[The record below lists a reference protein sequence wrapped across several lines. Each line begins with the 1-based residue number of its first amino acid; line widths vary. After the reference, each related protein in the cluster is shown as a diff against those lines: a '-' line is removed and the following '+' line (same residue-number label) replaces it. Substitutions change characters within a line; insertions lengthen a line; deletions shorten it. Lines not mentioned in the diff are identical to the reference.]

1 MVMDNGHLIESQLH
15 PAAKPKLG
23 RGSGGRAWHWDWVPI
38 RGLKARHRDR
48 IARHLLALSERDRYL
63 RFGYPASDERIE
75 HYVRDLDFGRDEIFG
90 IFNRRLELVAMVHL
104 AYAEGELLTGVSG
117 DNKPMA
123 EFAVSVAKSARGR
136 GYGGRLFA
144 HAEVHARNRHVDR
157 LFIHALSE
165 NTPMLRI
172 AKRAG
177 ATVVRDGGESE
188 AWLQLPRDT
197 FASHV
202 EELISSHAAE
212 INYGLK
218 RQGRRLDR
226 LVNMVAAMR
235 KRMSALR
242 KASSP

>member
-1 MVMDNGHLIESQLH
+1 MDNLHLMDNPQPAPQRSH
-15 PAAKPKLG
+15 PVRTIA
-23 RGSGGRAWHWDWVPI
+23 RRAWHWHWVPI
-38 RGLKARHRDR
+38 RVLHARHRDR

-75 HYVRDLDFGRDEIFG
+75 QYVRDLDFQRDEIFG

-117 DNKPMA
+117 DHQLMA
-123 EFAVSVAKSARGR
+123 EFAVSVARSARGR
-136 GYGGRLFA
+136 GYGARLFA
-144 HAEVHARNRHVDR
+144 HAEMHARNRHVTR

-172 AKRAG
+172 ARRAG

-188 AWLQLPRDT
+188 AWLMLPSDS

-202 EELISSHAAE
+202 EELISSQAAE
-212 INYGLK
+212 INYGIK
-218 RQGRRLDR
+218 RQGLRLGRLADLIVELRR
-226 LVNMVAAMR
+226 
-235 KRMSALR
+235 RMSALR
-242 KASSP
+242 KTASQ